1 MSRTDRRY
9 VLASDPAADPVAA
22 QAAVPATPTDP
33 ATAAATRAGPAVQGV
48 DLRDLEREVAV
59 SAVFDNHHAQLVRL
73 ARLLGADAD
82 AEDVVAEAFYE
93 LYRRWDRLRDPSR
106 AAAYV
111 RSAVCNLTRMR
122 LRHLQ
127 VVRRHASLPSPDPET
142 VGSAESQAVLREE
155 HQEVIDALA
164 TLPARQRQALVLRYW
179 LDLREAEVADAMGI
193 SKGAVKAHTSR
204 GMAALTRRLGEAR

>member
-1 MSRTDRRY
+1 VDGAAPGDAAAVRTRAPD
-9 VLASDPAADPVAA
+9 LAQPGVDSAA
-22 QAAVPATPTDP
+22 Q
-33 ATAAATRAGPAVQGV
+33 GV
-48 DLRDLEREVAV
+48 YLRDLEREAAV
-59 SAVFDNHHAQLVRL
+59 SAVFDAQHDQLVRL

-93 LYRRWDRLRDPSR
+93 LYRRWDRLRDPSS

-111 RSAVCNLTRMR
+111 RSAVCNLARMR

-127 VVRRHASLPSPDPET
+127 VVRRHASLPSPDPDS
-142 VGSAESQAVLREE
+142 VGSAESQVLLQEE

-179 LDLREAEVADAMGI
+179 LDLREAEVAAAMGI